1 MPGLSITA
9 PVYQL
14 LVLLVVENALW
25 AFSLCRGRFHA
36 LRSIPGV
43 LWMCSILLVTAQ
55 METPEPHDPTP
66 WVHLPLADVAPLEV
80 TLYPK
85 APPLGTYERSG
96 CPDMGFTM
104 GGSLPGAGLL
114 PPDPTG
120 LPLVTQPRSLAWEKT
135 SGLGEMGPWLMR
147 CPLGLALPWLQT
159 L

>member
-1 MPGLSITA
+1 MGFFLVWREVPCTEEHPWG
-9 PVYQL
+9 PVD
-14 LVLLVVENALW
+14 VL
-25 AFSLCRGRFHA
+25 
-36 LRSIPGV
+36 
-43 LWMCSILLVTAQ
+43 LLVTAQ
-55 METPEPHDPTP
+55 MEIPEPHDPTP
-66 WVHLPLADVAPLEV
+66 WVRLPLTDVAPLEV

-147 CPLGLALPWLQT
+147 CPLGSALPGFKHCDPKP
-159 L
+159 